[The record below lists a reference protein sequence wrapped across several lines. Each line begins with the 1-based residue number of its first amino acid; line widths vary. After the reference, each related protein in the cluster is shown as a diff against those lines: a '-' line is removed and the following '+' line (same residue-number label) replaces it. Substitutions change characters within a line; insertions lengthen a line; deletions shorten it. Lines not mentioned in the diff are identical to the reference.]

1 MTGTNDK
8 VRSVFLTALM
18 VFSVFA
24 GTIAFSGAAAAQ
36 PADVEQDPV
45 EFELP
50 GADSQHIEIIFD
62 PASGTVPTTA
72 DAYELE
78 DRNGDPVDVTAVNT
92 GLTDAGAGRVI
103 LNIGEDLS
111 GEPTLTVSADGESEE
126 YDVTTTATSIDD
138 PGDVNT
144 GTDPDETDANVNVFK
159 GERVAIAALPAT
171 DAQYDLNDGGGVD
184 FLSRSTG
191 TNSFIGVID
200 TADVNELT
208 TGERFYLTYRGS
220 GSNVSLD
227 VRDLGLSIEADENEY
242 DFTEDE
248 GSVDIEFTARSSVTG
263 RQVEFRLK
271 EGGDYEDN
279 NKTATIDGDGEVDGT
294 FTIDDEGNY
303 TVEVADLPTD
313 ITDETDGIEVSEVTG
328 DASFEQGVFSDQRGD
343 VTEITFNLQNRDTAT
358 LNIGGED
365 VGYLASVEV
374 TDDDEDGQVTVLF
387 NTFAPGP
394 ANPNAFVM
402 NDDDDDID
410 SVSYPGPGGINAPL
424 AASSYT
430 MNLTE
435 GAVTANELDR
445 ASLNLRERSTDNLRS
460 WTAPAD
466 ASGDFEDGAAIAEY
480 IAAGNLTR
488 DSTIANG
495 DELVLQLEASG
506 LEGAI
511 NSTAAGAD
519 NPETALT
526 QLEDDGVLNF
536 TLYQSLGSKPANADQ
551 IEFNLDE
558 LPAGSTEVV
567 VDSRNDT
574 IFMAIDSNAIV
585 DFDED
590 LEIDDVVVANMTVN
604 DRELAGDDALV
615 PRNERQTVTTE
626 FRVVDNEVEFDAD
639 TQDADG
645 DDIVLVDAA
654 ADQQITGTST
664 LAPGSEITISASATG
679 ASAFLLDNDT
689 IIQPDGTFTAS
700 LDFSNVTA
708 GQNFTLDVTNVPGP
722 SLEND
727 PEVDGRVQAA
737 ATASVTFENQT
748 SMGDEVTVASAT
760 LSEGGFVTI
769 HDATLQDGDVFG
781 SVRGTSDY
789 LDNGTST
796 DIVVTLDDPI
806 SETQTLI
813 AMPHQ
818 DTNGNEAYDFVSSEG
833 AQDGPYTSGGEAVV
847 DSAQVTYE
855 EPTPTPTATP
865 EPTATATPEPTA
877 TATPMPTETEPPST
891 PEPTTTGDGAGF
903 GAVVALIALI
913 GAALL
918 AVRRNE

>member
-1 MTGTNDK
+1 
-8 VRSVFLTALM
+8 
-18 VFSVFA
+18 
-24 GTIAFSGAAAAQ
+24 
-36 PADVEQDPV
+36 
-45 EFELP
+45 
-50 GADSQHIEIIFD
+50 
-62 PASGTVPTTA
+62 
-72 DAYELE
+72 
-78 DRNGDPVDVTAVNT
+78 
-92 GLTDAGAGRVI
+92 
-103 LNIGEDLS
+103 
-111 GEPTLTVSADGESEE
+111 
-126 YDVTTTATSIDD
+126 
-138 PGDVNT
+138 
-144 GTDPDETDANVNVFK
+144 
-159 GERVAIAALPAT
+159 
-171 DAQYDLNDGGGVD
+171 
-184 FLSRSTG
+184 
-191 TNSFIGVID
+191 
-200 TADVNELT
+200 
-208 TGERFYLTYRGS
+208 
-220 GSNVSLD
+220 
-227 VRDLGLSIEADENEY
+227 
-242 DFTEDE
+242 
-248 GSVDIEFTARSSVTG
+248 
-263 RQVEFRLK
+263 
-271 EGGDYEDN
+271 
-279 NKTATIDGDGEVDGT
+279 
-294 FTIDDEGNY
+294 
-303 TVEVADLPTD
+303 EVADLPTD
-313 ITDETDGIEVSEVTG
+313 ITDETDGIEVTEVTG
-328 DASFEQGVFSDQRGD
+328 DASFTQGVFSDQRGD
-343 VTEITFNLQNRDTAT
+343 VAKITINLQNRDTAT
-358 LNIGGED
+358 VNVGDED
-365 VGYLASVEV
+365 VGYNVSVDV
-374 TDDDEDGQVTVLF
+374 VDDDEDGEVTLLF
-387 NTFAPGP
+387 NTYAPGP
-394 ANPNAFVM
+394 ANPNAFVV
-402 NDDDDDID
+402 NDDDDEID
-410 SVSYPGPGGINAPL
+410 GAPTYHTPVNTPL
-424 AASSYT
+424 AAASYT
-430 MNLTE
+430 MSITE
-435 GAVTANELDR
+435 GSVTANELDR

-460 WTAPAD
+460 WTAPAGS
-466 ASGDFEDGAAIAEY
+466 SGDFEDGAAIADY
-480 IAAGNLTR
+480 IAAGNITR

-511 NSTAAGAD
+511 NSTGED
-519 NPETALT
+519 DPVDALDE
-526 QLEDDGVLNF
+526 LEDKGIINLTF
-536 TLYQSLGSKPANADQ
+536 YQALGSKPANADQ
-551 IEFNLDE
+551 ISFE
-558 LPAGSTEVV
+558 LEEVSGSTEVV
-567 VDSRNDT
+567 VDSQNDT
-574 IFMAIDSNAIV
+574 VFMAIDSNAIV
-585 DFDED
+585 NYDDD
-590 LEIDDVVVANMTVN
+590 LEIDDVVVANMTLN
-604 DRELAGDDALV
+604 DRDAINQVGSDPVSDTILNGGMAFGPEPDNALV

-626 FRVVDNEVEFDAD
+626 FRVVDNEVEFDTVQED
-639 TQDADG
+639 L
-645 DDIVLVDAA
+645 VLVDAA

-689 IIQPDGTFTAS
+689 IIQPDGTFTAT
-700 LDFSNVTA
+700 LDFTNVTA

-877 TATPMPTETEPPST
+877 TATPEPTATEPST

-903 GAVVALIALI
+903 GVIVALIALI